1 VDGTVVGLTVY
12 GVTGDTDDELSVDE
26 SSFEELSFDG
36 VTVVTVGSTTD

>member
-12 GVTGDTDDELSVDE
+12 GVAGDNDDEPSVDE
-26 SSFEELSFDG
+26 SSFEESSFDG